1 LGAKSANQSAEISDR
16 PSLGLVNS
24 GDTNVPEP
32 KGRGKLSFKAVSS
45 LTLLALAACA
55 GAKAPYM
62 IGAAGPWKQGYGIQ
76 NLQGIELAVEE
87 INAAGGINGHVLRVI
102 SRDDEGDGEKA
113 TKIAQDFVATRTI
126 AAVVGHVNSS
136 GMLAAAPVYDGQL
149 AAVATSATS
158 PDLTGVS
165 SWVFR
170 IISSDSLNGIALAN
184 FASKFGLR
192 APASVA
198 VLYENNTYGRGLAD
212 AFRRS
217 FHGEILSLDPIN
229 ADMTS
234 AEPYISYLKSRKP
247 KIVFVAGRVGS
258 GLKILQEAKRQGFAP
273 IFLGGDGWQG
283 ILTDTATSEGSYI
296 GMSFTPEDPSP
307 AARTFVA
314 AFEKKF
320 HTTPDAHAALAYDA
334 TKLIAQALKAKGPD
348 RRGVRDYLRSL
359 NRETAYVGL
368 TGPAFFEDTGDPVGI
383 RFRVLRAHQGEL
395 TLAEAR

>member
-1 LGAKSANQSAEISDR
+1 M
-16 PSLGLVNS
+16 PSKV
-24 GDTNVPEP
+24 
-32 KGRGKLSFKAVSS
+32 VSS
-45 LTLLALAACA
+45 LALVALAASAGCA
-55 GAKAPYM
+55 GSNKPYL
-62 IGAAGPWKQGYGIQ
+62 IGAAGPWKQDYGLQ
-76 NLQGIELAVEE
+76 NLHGVELATEE
-87 INAAGGINGHVLRVI
+87 INTAGGINGHPLRVV
-102 SRDDEGDGEKA
+102 SRDDDGDGEKA
-113 TKIAQDFVATRTI
+113 TKIAEDFVATR
-126 AAVVGHVNSS
+126 AVSAVVGHVNSS

-149 AAVATSATS
+149 VAVATSATS

-192 APASVA
+192 GPASVS

-229 ADMTS
+229 ADMTT
-234 AEPYISYLKSRKP
+234 AEPYVSYLKTRKP
-247 KIVFVAGRVGS
+247 KIVFVAGRVAS
-258 GLKILQEAKRQGFAP
+258 GLKILQEAKRQGFNP

-283 ILTDTATSEGSYI
+283 ILADTATSEGAYV
-296 GMSFTPEDPSP
+296 GMSFTPEDPSA
-307 AARTFVA
+307 AARAFVL
-314 AFEKKF
+314 AFEKKY

-348 RRGVRDYLRSL
+348 RAGVRDYLHSL
-359 NRETAYVGL
+359 NRETAYEGL

-395 TLAEAR
+395 TLADAR